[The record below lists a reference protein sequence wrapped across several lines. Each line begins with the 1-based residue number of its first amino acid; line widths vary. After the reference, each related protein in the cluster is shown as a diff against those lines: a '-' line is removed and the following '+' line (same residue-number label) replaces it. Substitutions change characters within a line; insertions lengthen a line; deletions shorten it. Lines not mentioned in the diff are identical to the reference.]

1 MAWMETDYSKHT
13 YFRWKVK
20 WRLEYLGALG
30 TMGEM
35 APLIFNPISFLVTR
49 SPWLRVPLPF
59 ALNHKQQWRTLLSAQ
74 RRRGRVGW
82 SKPIRFHKRCGLWQE
97 FSDSRSWA
105 FYKNGALHQTV
116 PSSEWT
122 LHQSEPFIRVVPSS
136 EWTFYQS
143 DPSIRMNPSSEWTLH
158 QSGPFIIM
166 NFSSEWTLHQNEPLI
181 SVSHSSE
188 WGASSAHGP
197 LS

>member
-1 MAWMETDYSKHT
+1 MP
-13 YFRWKVK
+13 RWKVK

-35 APLIFNPISFLVTR
+35 APLISNLISFLVTR

-82 SKPIRFHKRCGLWQE
+82 SKPIRFHKWCGLWQE

-136 EWTFYQS
+136 EWTLYQS
-143 DPSIRMNPSSEWTLH
+143 DPSITQNEPFIRMNP
-158 QSGPFIIM
+158 
-166 NFSSEWTLHQNEPLI
+166 SSEWTLHQNEPLI
-181 SVSHSSE
+181 SVS
-188 WGASSAHGP
+188 SSAHGP